1 MPKKSHFTI
10 FVIQNFVQNTK
21 KHTRFLI
28 ILLASCLQI
37 TKWCFVD
44 ISTMNLGFLLNY
56 SSTQLLHYK
65 MQNIFCPRQA
75 FNGPSGHFFFVIQ
88 NIFFNLNL
96 DCCHVW
102 TSAPSCY
109 LVQLEKPQKRYV
121 GLLVLHLQPLLKP
134 WLKAV
139 AQQLRHWIPNPGVP
153 CSKPLGGSRVESAFH
168 PIDVDKMSTRISRNF
183 VVTSKLPPRS
193 GSSVEAVEPHP

>member
-21 KHTRFLI
+21 KHTRIPI

-37 TKWCFVD
+37 NKWCFID
-44 ISTMNLGFLLNY
+44 ISTMNLGFYSIIQVRNYCITKCKISSARDRLLMA
-56 SSTQLLHYK
+56 LLA
-65 MQNIFCPRQA
+65 I
-75 FNGPSGHFFFVIQ
+75 FFVIQ

-109 LVQLEKPQKRYV
+109 LGQLEKPQKRYV
-121 GLLVLHLQPLLKP
+121 GLLVLHLQPLLKL

-153 CSKPLGGSRVESAFH
+153 CSKPLGGSRVESASH